1 MIRVQLRPPH
11 LRTQLPEY
19 CVGPAPR
26 GSPMGSRSINNTD
39 LKSFFPPSVD
49 RMAPA
54 VVFEFVSL
62 HSKGRRSFVWS
73 DDRTTKNTFASEGP
87 ELGTIGSLNVE
98 RSV

>member
-1 MIRVQLRPPH
+1 
-11 LRTQLPEY
+11 
-19 CVGPAPR
+19 
-26 GSPMGSRSINNTD
+26 
-39 LKSFFPPSVD
+39 
-49 RMAPA
+49 MAPA